1 MHNGNNMERKILF
14 YIMMLLACAYAEPMT
29 ASQSFQT
36 PVSNG
41 KDGKAVVKGRTR
53 HGHDGNAG
61 SKEKTFDKEKFRKEQ
76 EQFIAAQAH
85 LTEKEQAQFFP
96 VFHKMQDEERELFMA
111 LGKLKRT
118 QANSDKEAKELI
130 KKIDNLDLQM
140 KQLQMKY
147 HTKFYDVLPATKVL
161 ACLKAEEQ
169 FKRQVMERMARGK
182 RQNNK
187 KPTTQKTK

>member
-1 MHNGNNMERKILF
+1 MKILF
-14 YIMMLLACAYAEPMT
+14 HIMMLLAICMYSEP
-29 ASQSFQT
+29 ASARQDIQN

-41 KDGKAVVKGRTR
+41 RDGKAVAAGKSHQGHRGDGR
-53 HGHDGNAG
+53 GNG
-61 SKEKTFDKEKFRKEQ
+61 RKFDKEKFRKEQ
-76 EQFIAAQAH
+76 EQFIATHAN

-96 VFHKMQDEERELFMA
+96 IFHKMQDEERELFIA
-111 LGKLKRT
+111 HGKLRRT
-118 QANSDKEAKELI
+118 EAHNDKEARELI
-130 KKIDNLDLQM
+130 KKMDNIDLQM

-147 HTKFYDVLPATKVL
+147 HTKFYTVLPATKVL

-187 KPTTQKTK
+187 PAK

>member
-1 MHNGNNMERKILF
+1 MRMKILF
-14 YIMMLLACAYAEPMT
+14 YIMMLLACTYAEPMS

-41 KDGKAVVKGRTR
+41 KDGKGVAKGKAQ
-53 HGHDGNAG
+53 HGRDGNARG
-61 SKEKTFDKEKFRKEQ
+61 KGRKFDKEKFMKEQ
-76 EQFIAAQAH
+76 EKFIATHAN

-96 VFHKMQDEERELFMA
+96 VFHKMQDEERELFIA
-111 LGKLKRT
+111 HGKLRRT
-118 QANSDKEAKELI
+118 EAHNDKEAKELI
-130 KKIDNLDLQM
+130 KKMDNLDLQM

-147 HTKFYDVLPATKVL
+147 HTKFYNVLPATKVL

-187 KPTTQKTK
+187 STTPQKTK